1 MTILFVEN
9 RYKTDFW
16 AAIAT
21 ELVKD
26 GHQIHWIVQNHTFRP
41 TMGTV
46 HILPYFRQQPIQK
59 NDAAPIKR
67 VIAAH
72 RGINYFGATD
82 DHIFYY
88 QQQISDCLAAV
99 QPDLVI
105 GECTLMHELLTI
117 EICRERDI
125 LFLHPTSCRYP
136 VGRFAF
142 YKYDSLEAFG
152 GSGEVLSEEKAIF
165 TATQIAEGKS
175 KPVYMQKPQPL
186 SRKEKLQDKWRLI
199 TGYYGG
205 ERFNTP
211 PILRKMQLDRNSAT
225 QVKALENIAIRE
237 IIATDDFK
245 ILFPLHMQPEANVD
259 VWGRP
264 FNDQIAVI
272 KNTAAQLREGE
283 YLYVKPNPK
292 SKYELTAELL
302 NTVQQLPNVRIFHP
316 SVKMDAVI
324 GQMQLLITISGTA
337 AMECILADKPVVV
350 LSPQYYAA
358 LGGGANLTDWAQ
370 LQGFITQIKNKT
382 FPLLTASAKAQ
393 VINNWNKTSFAGNI
407 GDGLHS
413 RSFLHD
419 AANMQGIIAA
429 FRKIIQQITS
439 KSI

>member
-1 MTILFVEN
+1 
-9 RYKTDFW
+9 
-16 AAIAT
+16 
-21 ELVKD
+21 
-26 GHQIHWIVQNHTFRP
+26 
-41 TMGTV
+41 
-46 HILPYFRQQPIQK
+46 
-59 NDAAPIKR
+59 
-67 VIAAH
+67 
-72 RGINYFGATD
+72 
-82 DHIFYY
+82 
-88 QQQISDCLAAV
+88 
-99 QPDLVI
+99 
-105 GECTLMHELLTI
+105 
-117 EICRERDI
+117 
-125 LFLHPTSCRYP
+125 
-136 VGRFAF
+136 
-142 YKYDSLEAFG
+142 
-152 GSGEVLSEEKAIF
+152 VLSEEKAIF

-186 SRKEKLQDKWRLI
+186 SRKEKLQDKLRLI

-211 PILRKMQLDRNSAT
+211 PILRKMQLDRNSVA

-316 SVKMDAVI
+316 TVKMDAVI
-324 GQMQLLITISGTA
+324 AQMQLLITISGTA
-337 AMECILADKPVVV
+337 AMECILADRPVVV

-370 LQGFITQIKNKT
+370 LQGFITQVKNKT

-419 AANMQGIIAA
+419 AANMQAIIAA
-429 FRKIIQQITS
+429 FRKIIQQITT